1 MHAAEAPL
9 VVEDLQWRA
18 SLALTLRSVF
28 RCRVI
33 QPRALQRQEMA
44 HPRGDVSIEPDETCP
59 ELRRVFPMLRLVQR
73 TRPPAADPSPALVER
88 VAAELGLER
97 PTEGSEPAPLA
108 TPGPHRLRAAAA

>member
-59 ELRRVFPMLRLVQR
+59 ELRRVFPMFRQWLRGRGTPFRSQCPSCL
-73 TRPPAADPSPALVER
+73 RPQASTHDTSISQT
-88 VAAELGLER
+88 G
-97 PTEGSEPAPLA
+97 
-108 TPGPHRLRAAAA
+108 